1 MNDNLNYTI
10 QQDKI
15 AEFLMY
21 PMNNDL
27 LNVPGIDD
35 DVKMKL
41 KKHDITCIYH
51 LLSLYLSFYPVNDS
65 LLAYNENK
73 SILMLHK
80 ADKIL
85 KEYEIDL
92 KKIKIISSAIFQ
104 KLDCMLPG
112 FFDINI
118 DSFL

>member
-41 KKHDITCIYH
+41 KH
-51 LLSLYLSFYPVNDS
+51 
-65 LLAYNENK
+65 
-73 SILMLHK
+73 
-80 ADKIL
+80 
-85 KEYEIDL
+85 
-92 KKIKIISSAIFQ
+92 
-104 KLDCMLPG
+104 G
-112 FFDINI
+112 
-118 DSFL
+118 